1 MRSSHLVDENGRR
14 RLSEGWYRL
23 WSSAARSA
31 SGPGSASG
39 RTAGTATSHQVP
51 CPETKLVDVLDLEK
65 RGQTYISAMLG
76 SFIRADMSGMPPPPP
91 PPPPPPKELAISRSL
106 GLLMRFCMRSG
117 LLMRF

>member
-1 MRSSHLVDENGRR
+1 M
-14 RLSEGWYRL
+14 WYRL
-23 WSSAARSA
+23 RSSAASSA
-31 SGPGSASG
+31 SGPRSASR
-39 RTAGTATSHQVP
+39 RTACAATSHQIT
-51 CPETKLVDVLDLEK
+51 CPETMLADVLDLGK

-91 PPPPPPKELAISRSL
+91 PPPPKELAISRNL